1 MTTIAYRDGVIA
13 ADSLV
18 SSGPN
23 RAGHVVK
30 IARGPDGTLA
40 GAAGDMWACMTFL
53 RAIETGSPL
62 PAERGN
68 DFDALVVDVRGKAHY
83 VGDKGDPVPVDG
95 DYFALGSGEAAALG
109 AMEMGAS
116 AERAVA
122 VAIKIDKGSGGPI
135 RSLSRAGTP

>member
-30 IARGPDGTLA
+30 IARGPDGALG
-40 GAAGDMWACMTFL
+40 GAAGDMWACVQFL
-53 RAIETGSPL
+53 RAVETGTAL
-62 PAERGN
+62 PAERGS
-68 DFDALVVDVRGKAHY
+68 DFDALFVDASGRVHY
-83 VGDKGDPVPVDG
+83 VGDKGDPVLVEG
-95 DYFALGSGEAAALG
+95 EYFALGSGEAAALG
-109 AMEMGAS
+109 AMEMGAT
-116 AERAVA
+116 AVRAVEVA
-122 VAIKIDKGSGGPI
+122 VKIDKGSGGPI